1 MYDNFIYID
10 YHQAVKIHKNIN
22 QEDVKLIKNFQKK
35 LNKLKFL
42 IDELNIKPIF
52 INQLM
57 FNGLKDKNLFLIN
70 NELKEFTKKNN
81 YFLIPLDE
89 ILLMKKNDY
98 YDAAHTTPQGSK
110 RIAEKIFPIL
120 LTFLKENE

>member
-1 MYDNFIYID
+1 
-10 YHQAVKIHKNIN
+10 
-22 QEDVKLIKNFQKK
+22 
-35 LNKLKFL
+35 
-42 IDELNIKPIF
+42 
-52 INQLM
+52 M